1 MSLTKEI
8 LAIAAIF
15 SVGIGVAQPA
25 AADNHG
31 TMTEADMMTEEV
43 MTEEAMTEEAMPAA
57 EAETISQVDET
68 AETTVVSG
76 TVVDVVGNEVRVR
89 DSETGETS
97 FYDIPRESQIQAG
110 IEEGTVIEMVLMD
123 DMVVAVT
130 GPGGESV
137 QIGEVDD
144 ETVVDEEIVEEETV
158 VEEEVVTTEETVTTE
173 TEVEEEPVVVQQET
187 ETVETTETTAPVRAL
202 W

>member
-31 TMTEADMMTEEV
+31 TMTESDMMTEEV
-43 MTEEAMTEEAMPAA
+43 MSEDAMTEEAMPAA

-76 TVVDVVGNEVRVR
+76 TVVDIVGNEVRVR
-89 DSETGETS
+89 DSETGETA

-110 IEEGTVIEMVLMD
+110 IAEGDVIEMVLMD

-130 GPGGESV
+130 GPGGEAV

-144 ETVVDEEIVEEETV
+144 ETVVEETV

-187 ETVETTETTAPVRAL
+187 ETVETTETPAPVRAL